1 MRPNSRNARTRQ
13 PRLGGSSST
22 PSLLG
27 ATARTGSRYGHQAQ
41 WRENPLV
48 TPASAN
54 LSGFFKQCARDLD
67 SMRQE
72 IKEEEEAFAAQGIRT
87 RNLQNLQATRRL
99 RNTRTDSFAFGDSRP
114 SSRPG
119 SRGTSCP
126 FSSPQMSHAD
136 RALLAAQL
144 AEGADAYRR
153 EWERHDEA
161 WASFQAKPPNPLLP
175 ANVPWPPCNTD
186 VLEFTEKLWAP
197 GSPKRAYR
205 VACRRW
211 HPDKFLQRFGELVP
225 QTEIDSL
232 TSRVNE
238 VFQAVTAQWEV
249 VQRRLSA

>member
-1 MRPNSRNARTRQ
+1 MRPSSRNSKMRQ
-13 PRLGGSSST
+13 SRLGGSSST

-27 ATARTGSRYGHQAQ
+27 ASMRSGSRYGHQAQ
-41 WRENPLV
+41 WRE
-48 TPASAN
+48 TPAVPKASAN

-72 IKEEEEAFAAQGIRT
+72 IQEEEEAFAAQGIRT
-87 RNLQNLQATRRL
+87 RNPLRGMRR
-99 RNTRTDSFAFGDSRP
+99 TRTDNFSFGDSRP

-126 FSSPQMSHAD
+126 FSPPQMSNAEK
-136 RALLAAQL
+136 AFLAQQL

-175 ANVPWPPCNTD
+175 SNVPWPPCNTD

-225 QTEIDSL
+225 QTEIESV

-238 VFQAVTAQWEV
+238 VFQAVTAQWETM
-249 VQRRLSA
+249 QRRLSA

>member
-1 MRPNSRNARTRQ
+1 MRQ
-13 PRLGGSSST
+13 PKLGKSSST
-22 PSLLG
+22 PLLPG
-27 ATARTGSRYGHQAQ
+27 ATVRSGSRYGHQAQ
-41 WRENPLV
+41 WRESPL
-48 TPASAN
+48 AASGSAN
-54 LSGFFKQCARDLD
+54 MSGFSKQCARDLD

-72 IKEEEEAFAAQGIRT
+72 IIDEEEAFAAQGIRT
-87 RNLQNLQATRRL
+87 KSSVRRL
-99 RNTRTDSFAFGDSRP
+99 RNTRTDNFAFGDSKP
-114 SSRPG
+114 TSRPG
-119 SRGTSCP
+119 SSGTSHP
-126 FSSPQMSHAD
+126 FSPPPLSNAEK
-136 RALLAAQL
+136 ALMAQKL

-175 ANVPWPPCNTD
+175 SSVPWPPCNTD

-225 QTEIDSL
+225 QTEMDGL

-238 VFQAVTAQWEV
+238 VFQAVTAQWETM
-249 VQRRLSA
+249 QRRLSFQ

>member
-1 MRPNSRNARTRQ
+1 MRQ

-27 ATARTGSRYGHQAQ
+27 VTARSGNRYGHQAQ

-48 TPASAN
+48 PKASAN
-54 LSGFFKQCARDLD
+54 MSSFFKQCAQDLD

-72 IKEEEEAFAAQGIRT
+72 IQDEEEAFAAQGIRT
-87 RNLQNLQATRRL
+87 RNPIRRM
-99 RNTRTDSFAFGDSRP
+99 RNTRTDSFSFGDSKP

-126 FSSPQMSHAD
+126 FSPPQMSHAEK
-136 RALLAAQL
+136 ALLAQQI
-144 AEGADAYRR
+144 AEGAEAYRK

-211 HPDKFLQRFGELVP
+211 HPDKFLQRYGELVP
-225 QTEIDSL
+225 QTEIESV

-238 VFQAVTAQWEV
+238 VFQAVTAQWETM
-249 VQRRLSA
+249 QRRLSA

>member
-1 MRPNSRNARTRQ
+1 MRPNSRNGRVRH
-13 PRLGGSSST
+13 PRLGNSSST

-27 ATARTGSRYGHQAQ
+27 VTARTGSRYGHVAQ
-41 WRENPLV
+41 WRESPLV
-48 TPASAN
+48 APASAN
-54 LSGFFKQCARDLD
+54 LSGFFKQCAKDLD

-72 IKEEEEAFAAQGIRT
+72 IKEEEEAFAAQGIKT
-87 RNLQNLQATRRL
+87 KTTTRRL
-99 RNTRTDSFAFGDSRP
+99 RQTRTDSFAFGDSHSRP

-126 FSSPQMSHAD
+126 FSSPPQMSHAD

-175 ANVPWPPCNTD
+175 SNVPWPPCNTD

-225 QTEIDSL
+225 QTEIDDL

-249 VQRRLSA
+249 QQRRLIM